1 MMMGHMMAPSFD
13 RVEVA
18 GGRGFGV
25 GTFDIDVRNAFAA
38 TPSCAAPRL
47 APLANDIQTKL
58 YTSA

>member
-1 MMMGHMMAPSFD
+1 MAPSFD